1 MKRNIIIIALLIS
14 IFCAYTVSL
23 ADETNSFQSNLILL
37 RLQQKLLSMQAQEAN
52 AAAAEDYSLQAI
64 DIRGTYKGTAPG
76 MSPTGTCISLP
87 VQVKIDLQCGNFAKG
102 SITAFGVTVPVTG
115 IFKNNSIS
123 LDGVNSGS
131 PIWLAGLGAQYAG
144 GNFVAGSFSFLK
156 NNTTVN
162 NNYDSGWLLKKQ

>member
-14 IFCAYTVSL
+14 IFCAYTLSF
-23 ADETNSFQSNLILL
+23 ADETNSFQPNFILL

-52 AAAAEDYSLQAI
+52 AAAAEDSGIQAI

-76 MSPTGTCISLP
+76 MSPTGICITTTVTL
-87 VQVKIDLQCGNFAKG
+87 KIDTQCLNFAKG
-102 SITAFGVTVPVTG
+102 SIMAFGVTVPVTG

-144 GNFVAGSFSFLK
+144 GNFVAGGFSFLK
-156 NNTTVN
+156 NNTTLN
-162 NNYDSGWLLKKQ
+162 NNYDNGWLLKKQ